1 MWSPAIA
8 PSAAASSPKFKVA
21 SHGARP
27 QKIADGL
34 SVVFMGARIAEEPED
49 ALRRFFLVSVREE
62 EMTNDNKN
70 TPSKAELEIE
80 LDKALEA
87 TFPASDPVAVGDVTS
102 DTPDRPRDRRP
113 AVIDKALVEML
124 AKEVADRKGA
134 A

>member
-1 MWSPAIA
+1 
-8 PSAAASSPKFKVA
+8 
-21 SHGARP
+21 
-27 QKIADGL
+27 
-34 SVVFMGARIAEEPED
+34 
-49 ALRRFFLVSVREE
+49 
-62 EMTNDNKN
+62 MTNDNKN